1 MRPTDITRLRR
12 ADVFV
17 TPGGGGAAA
26 WMLGVGGL
34 AIVLLL
40 PVRGSDCSLR
50 GNKHNIFNGLCHF
63 RVEARHCYFI
73 VINNGPVAG

>member
-26 WMLGVGGL
+26 WMPEWAGAGGL
-34 AIVLLL
+34 PLFYCY
-40 PVRGSDCSLR
+40 RDGSEWLGSL
-50 GNKHNIFNGLCHF
+50 K
-63 RVEARHCYFI
+63 
-73 VINNGPVAG
+73 